1 VSGPKSEIEHLRRI
15 ALVTRHYGALRS
27 GVMHAIIASCLI
39 IGLGIELLSEAVLPR
54 GSWRLTLGLLNIFGS
69 AAVVL
74 LLWFLAN
81 RWMDR
86 RFGRVRSTSVMYL
99 LRKTWLLNLCMFVFL
114 AASRFDDAYGVGTG
128 LPSFRFL
135 VAAAYGLWVCVSRWQ
150 LALHY
155 LLPTASALAFAL
167 THGSLQDP
175 AAFETWEL
183 KAYFVTLL
191 AWTAAGLID
200 FALLV
205 RVLPDHRPDQVH
217 GWRPTRD
224 DAL

>member
-1 VSGPKSEIEHLRRI
+1 MSPSDSHRLRRI

-27 GVMHAIIASCLI
+27 GVMRAIVASCLV
-39 IGLGIELLSEAVLPR
+39 IGLGIEVLSEAVLPR

-81 RWMDR
+81 RWMDS
-86 RFGRVRSTSVMYL
+86 RFGRVRSTSVMHL
-99 LRKTWLLNLCMFVFL
+99 LRKAWLLNLCMFVFL

-135 VAAAYGLWVCVSRWQ
+135 VVGAYGLWVCVSRWP

-155 LLPTASALAFAL
+155 LVPTAVALAFAV
-167 THGSLQDP
+167 THVTLKDTAGL
-175 AAFETWEL
+175 EIWEL
-183 KAYFVTLL
+183 RAYLATLL

-200 FALLV
+200 FALLLK
-205 RVLPDHRPDQVH
+205 VLADRRSDQVH
-217 GWRPTRD
+217 SWGRTP
-224 DAL
+224 